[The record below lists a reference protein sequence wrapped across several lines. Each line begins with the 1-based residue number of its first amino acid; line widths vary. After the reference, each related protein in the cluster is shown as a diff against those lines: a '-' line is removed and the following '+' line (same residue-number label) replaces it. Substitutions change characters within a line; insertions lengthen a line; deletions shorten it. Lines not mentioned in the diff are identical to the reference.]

1 MATKPKKDEAQEEL
15 DLVEVV
21 ETTEVILDGANAPGV
36 FAPSLQGTS
45 WDPSRPKE

>member
-1 MATKPKKDEAQEEL
+1 MATKPKKDEVAEVVEV
-15 DLVEVV
+15 VEVV
-21 ETTEVILDGANAPGV
+21 ETTEVILAGANTPGV